1 LDLEVLAG
9 AGGIF
14 LLRVVGNMLTTI
26 RMVMIIRGQ
35 KFPSFVLANAEALIF
50 ALALASVVTNL
61 GNVLNLT
68 AYCLGY
74 AIGGYIGLELE
85 GRFIQRFV
93 SVHIIS
99 PKLSHDIAVAIRE
112 AGYGATEAWGQGAEG
127 WVGSVT
133 AVVGHQEVKTV
144 VKIVH
149 DIDPNA
155 FVTMEELRHTSR
167 GYFRFARP
175 ER

>member
-1 LDLEVLAG
+1 MDLEVLAG

-74 AIGGYIGLELE
+74 AIGGYWPGV
-85 GRFIQRFV
+85 GRA
-93 SVHIIS
+93 VHPAVCLGAS
-99 PKLSHDIAVAIRE
+99 SRPSFRDIAVAIRE

>member
-1 LDLEVLAG
+1 LDVNVLLG

-35 KFPSFVLANAEALIF
+35 KLPSFLLANAEALIF

-61 GNVLNLT
+61 GNMWNLT

-74 AIGGYIGLELE
+74 AIGGYLGLELE
-85 GRFIQRFV
+85 SRFIQRFV

-99 PKLSHDIAVAIRE
+99 PKLSHDIAVAIRQ
-112 AGYGATEAWGQGAEG
+112 AGFGATEGWGQGADG

-133 AVVGHQEVKTV
+133 VVVGHQEVKNV
-144 VKIVH
+144 LKITQE
-149 DIDPNA
+149 IDQQA
-155 FVTMEELRHTSR
+155 FVTMEELRKISR